1 MKREMEQ
8 QLLQNQRE
16 MEEMKKSWQERLSE
30 QEAANKAKEEQE
42 KKEKELRKT
51 TPHFWN
57 LNEDSQLS
65 GKIHHLIK
73 PGNSHYGLKLRTE
86 HSQVFAGF
94 KEDDGLSSSLQCFF
108 FLIFLG
114 NPCIVN

>member
-1 MKREMEQ
+1 MYSAKSTHCSWRLTLNIIKKLNEKGGGDKNS
-8 QLLQNQRE
+8 LYLQKCLQ
-16 MEEMKKSWQERLSE
+16 
-30 QEAANKAKEEQE
+30 AKEEQE

-73 PGNSHYGLKLRTE
+73 QGKSHYGLQFRTK
-86 HSQVFAGF
+86 HSQV
-94 KEDDGLSSSLQCFF
+94 LSWL
-108 FLIFLG
+108 
-114 NPCIVN
+114 